1 MLYNL
6 MNSSELHQQNE
17 RKTAQREARL
27 FKRLALFFLVMVVIM
42 IGANASLVFGIVDAT
57 KETSNTN
64 GALTDKGGSRIVSTH
79 IAKRALPLKV
89 APVLDL
95 GRLKEID
102 HLQFHMT
109 TTDVAGN
116 SARALMIIQVGVCPF
131 SLLAAKRPRL
141 LPTSCPLCIA
151 GEGRGEL
158 LRHARRVLLRT

>member
-6 MNSSELHQQNE
+6 MNDSELHQQNE

-27 FKRLALFFLVMVVIM
+27 FKRLALFFFLVVVVM
-42 IGANASLVFGIVDAT
+42 IGANGGLVFGIVDAT
-57 KETSNTN
+57 KETSNTD
-64 GALTDKGGSRIVSTH
+64 GTLTDRGGSRIVSTH
-79 IAKRALPLKV
+79 IAKQALPLKV

-116 SARALMIIQVGVCPF
+116 SARALMIMQVGACPF
-131 SLLAAKRPRL
+131 SPLAAERPPF
-141 LPTSCPLCIA
+141 LPTGRPPLV
-151 GEGRGEL
+151 
-158 LRHARRVLLRT
+158 HRR